1 MRFSSPVL
9 RGGYRIGTMTLAL
22 FTFLTVLVPCSPGWL
37 SNIELP
43 ATKET
48 DEGSRPPLLRGGG
61 CRLMINAKG
70 TGAKSLFSSPLLW
83 GGCRLIEDLYSK
95 ALVDG
100 FPSPILRGSY
110 RIEGVKI
117 NDLIIEVLVPL
128 FFGVVID
135 QQKVTALYLCTYRSR
150 PLFFGVVIDLKL
162 FDKRKILGTHVLVP
176 CSSGELSI

>member
-9 RGGYRIGTMTLAL
+9 RGGYRIGTITLAL
-22 FTFLTVLVPCSPGWL
+22 FTFLTVLVPCSSGQL
-37 SNIELP
+37 SIVFP
-43 ATKET
+43 IQITTKT
-48 DEGSRPPLLRGGG
+48 TP
-61 CRLMINAKG
+61 
-70 TGAKSLFSSPLLW
+70 FSSPLLW

>member
-1 MRFSSPVL
+1 MIFCSPFFAEYFIKPNIFFNTYSL
-9 RGGYRIGTMTLAL
+9 FYGGYQFHFNQANWDHQDE
-22 FTFLTVLVPCSPGWL
+22 VLVPCSSGQL
-37 SNIELP
+37 SIVFP
-43 ATKET
+43 IQITTKT
-48 DEGSRPPLLRGGG
+48 TP
-61 CRLMINAKG
+61 
-70 TGAKSLFSSPLLW
+70 FSSPLLW

-150 PLFFGVVIDLKL
+150 PLFFGGVIDLR
-162 FDKRKILGTHVLVP
+162 FIFAFVGVMRFSSPILRGGYRIQEESKT
-176 CSSGELSI
+176 